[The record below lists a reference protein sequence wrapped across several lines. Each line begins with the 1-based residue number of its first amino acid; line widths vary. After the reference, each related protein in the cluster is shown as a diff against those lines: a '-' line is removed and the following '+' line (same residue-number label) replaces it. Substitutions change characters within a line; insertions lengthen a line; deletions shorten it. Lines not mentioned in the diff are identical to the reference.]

1 VQKSNRAPGG
11 GEQKAEEEVMSISK
25 RIYESGFGYGQPDES
40 YRLSEEV
47 YGWIWPS
54 ENELKDDERL
64 GGLKW
69 EDILQTQ
76 GAEIS
81 HLPQSERT

>member
-1 VQKSNRAPGG
+1 
-11 GEQKAEEEVMSISK
+11 MSISK

-47 YGWIWPS
+47 YGWIWLS
-54 ENELKDDERL
+54 ENELKDDEKEAN
-64 GGLKW
+64 KW
-69 EDILQTQ
+69 VDILQTQ

-81 HLPQSERT
+81 HLPQLERT